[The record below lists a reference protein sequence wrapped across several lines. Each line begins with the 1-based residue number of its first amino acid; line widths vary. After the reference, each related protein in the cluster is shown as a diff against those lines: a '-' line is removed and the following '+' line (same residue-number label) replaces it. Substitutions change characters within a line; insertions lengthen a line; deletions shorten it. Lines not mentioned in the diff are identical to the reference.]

1 MMSKYMFRLVCCLF
15 LIIICIPLFSQD
27 DDTSFSIV
35 SQFADNQ
42 GTHFQ
47 TGIDLQGENVP
58 FFAKEDCEL
67 VFINK
72 KRPESIH
79 YPCGNLIMLQNRTL
93 NQRYHYS
100 SIADDSYD
108 ERILNYSKNEFIG
121 LSGNSGTN
129 DEQMLHV
136 ELEDIEHN
144 RLLNPAAFF
153 DMPDTKKPVINDLFF
168 IDIHNREISLLQT
181 KKVIR
186 GGKLFIKCCDYI
198 DDKSSALMPYQ
209 IDVFINGEELCSLNF
224 ESMDKRNKTF
234 YLSESEKDF
243 FALYQINSPNV
254 FFLKEQYF
262 LPGLLG
268 IKVVVKDFAGNSK
281 SYITSFRVL
290 PN

>member
-1 MMSKYMFRLVCCLF
+1 MSLKKVFQLLYCIQLLIFLVPSF
-15 LIIICIPLFSQD
+15 AED
-27 DDTSFSIV
+27 DSVVIT
-35 SQFADNQ
+35 SQFGDNLE
-42 GTHFQ
+42 THFQ
-47 TGIDLQGENVP
+47 TGIDLQGKDLP

-67 VFINK
+67 VFVNK
-72 KRPESIH
+72 KRPNSIR
-79 YPCGNLIMLQNRTL
+79 YSGGNLILLQNRTSNL
-93 NQRYHYS
+93 RYYYS
-100 SIADDSYD
+100 GIADNSYD
-108 ERILNYSKNEFIG
+108 ERILNYSQGEFIG
-121 LSGNSGTN
+121 LAGNSGINNKET
-129 DEQMLHV
+129 LHV
-136 ELEDIEHN
+136 ELENVESHK
-144 RLLNPAAFF
+144 LLNPALFF

-168 IDIHNREISLLQT
+168 IDIHNQEISLF
-181 KKVIR
+181 KSKRVIR

-198 DDKSSALMPYQ
+198 NDSSSALIPYQ
-209 IDVFINGEELCSLNF
+209 IDVFINGEEFCSLNF
-224 ESMDKRNKTF
+224 ESMDKKNKTF